1 MKKRIA
7 FTLGEVLITLAII
20 GVIAALAVPT
30 LIQSTNMMELTSAW
44 KNGFALL
51 SQAFNNIDF
60 QDYKDMSKTTIS
72 GGARTIEPFL
82 ISKLKY
88 LKENGA
94 DGIYPVASLANTYKD
109 YAGNLIGSADAA
121 AMDDGQIILN
131 NGMLVMIEDYNGT
144 GNEKPIV
151 WLDVN
156 GFQKGPNVLGKDL
169 YGMLVS
175 TDNALIPF
183 GSQGSGVEGAGCS
196 DTAIS
201 CPSLDGSGGTSI
213 VHCAGICHS
222 AQYIFKEKQ

>member
-1 MKKRIA
+1 MRKRIA
-7 FTLGEVLITLAII
+7 FTLAEVLITLAII

-30 LIQSTNMMELTSAW
+30 LMQSSNMMELTSAW

-60 QDYKDMSKTTIS
+60 SDYKDMSTTTQS
-72 GGARTIEPFL
+72 GLARTIHPFL
-82 ISKLKY
+82 ITKLKY
-88 LKENGA
+88 IKENPGSGLYSTMELGNHYR
-94 DGIYPVASLANTYKD
+94 DL
-109 YAGNLIGSADAA
+109 AGNYIGDSDAH

-131 NGMLVMIEDYNGT
+131 NGMLVMIEDYNQGAD
-144 GNEKPIV
+144 KPII

-156 GFQKGPNVLGKDL
+156 GYEKGPNILGKDL

-175 TDNALIPF
+175 TNNTLLPF

-201 CPSLDGSGGTSI
+201 CPSLDGGM
-213 VHCAGICHS
+213 VFAHCAGICNS
-222 AQYIFKEKQ
+222 AKYIFKEKQ